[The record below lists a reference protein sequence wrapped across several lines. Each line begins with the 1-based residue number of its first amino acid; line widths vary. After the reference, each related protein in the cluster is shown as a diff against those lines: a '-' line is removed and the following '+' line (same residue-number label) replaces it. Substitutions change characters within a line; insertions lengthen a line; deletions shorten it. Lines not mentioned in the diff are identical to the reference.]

1 MKNIL
6 WTGGWDSTF
15 RVLELAIVKKE
26 IVQPYYILDN
36 ERESSQQEQNA
47 MKKIK
52 ELMTEKFPH
61 TTDAIKELI
70 IISKSDIP
78 PNATITRDF
87 NRLLSKSYLGP
98 QYEWLGRYADASG
111 LSDLELCIHRDDKA
125 TNFLHSSVKKADDEN
140 DSYDV
145 LDLENMTYPELSLF
159 KYYRFPI
166 LRLTKVQMHEI
177 AMKYGFD
184 DIMEHTWFCHHPRND
199 GSPCGLCN
207 PCKYTRSEGLGRR
220 VPKPTVFQFAGYYCK
235 RALKKLKDLC
245 GRD

>member
-26 IVQPYYILDN
+26 IVQPYYILDK

-61 TTDAIKELI
+61 TVDAIKELI
-70 IISKSDIP
+70 IICKSDIP

-111 LSDLELCIHRDDKA
+111 LSDLELGIHRDDKA
-125 TNFLHSSVKKADDEN
+125 KISFIQA
-140 DSYDV
+140 
-145 LDLENMTYPELSLF
+145 
-159 KYYRFPI
+159 
-166 LRLTKVQMHEI
+166 
-177 AMKYGFD
+177 
-184 DIMEHTWFCHHPRND
+184 
-199 GSPCGLCN
+199 
-207 PCKYTRSEGLGRR
+207 
-220 VPKPTVFQFAGYYCK
+220 
-235 RALKKLKDLC
+235 
-245 GRD
+245 